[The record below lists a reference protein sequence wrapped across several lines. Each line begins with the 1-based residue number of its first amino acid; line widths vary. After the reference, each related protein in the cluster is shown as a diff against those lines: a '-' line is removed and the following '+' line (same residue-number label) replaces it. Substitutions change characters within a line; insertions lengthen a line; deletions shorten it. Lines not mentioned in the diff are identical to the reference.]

1 MKEQKIAKA
10 IIALILVLILNPL
23 LLMGLLYLFGLSIGF
38 FKCLI
43 ITLAFNIL
51 NGDYRKKI

>member
-10 IIALILVLILNPL
+10 IIAIILVLILNPL
-23 LLMGLLYLFGLSIGF
+23 LLMGLLYIFGLSIGF

>member
-10 IIALILVLILNPL
+10 ITTLILVLILNPL
-23 LLMGLLYLFGLSIGF
+23 LLMGLLYIFGLSIGF
-38 FKCLI
+38 FKAFI

-51 NGDYRKKI
+51 NGDYGKKI